1 MAKPHWKKSIVSLSL
16 TDYYCASIAPGSAA
30 LLHMRRGWRPAIVQK
45 SLANAATKSPEK
57 SPEKSPDSP
66 WLAELGLLEGLL
78 SEARSGLPLRIVI
91 SNHYMRYRLAPPPP
105 LSMRS
110 ADVQALMQH
119 CFRGTYGDVVDDWH
133 IRANPLP
140 DGGDVVACAVDKA
153 LMEGLQAAA
162 GKAGL
167 RLVSAQPYFM
177 SGFNAAC
184 RRITGAAA
192 CFVQAEPGRIMLGMM
207 RDKNWLGLRAV
218 AATPQWEE
226 ELPAHIGREILLAGW
241 EDACPNV
248 FLHVPEAVQE
258 TTPWESRHWK
268 LNRVYP
274 QPIAGYSP
282 QHDVPCAMALSGVR

>member
-1 MAKPHWKKSIVSLSL
+1 
-16 TDYYCASIAPGSAA
+16 
-30 LLHMRRGWRPAIVQK
+30 
-45 SLANAATKSPEK
+45 
-57 SPEKSPDSP
+57 
-66 WLAELGLLEGLL
+66 
-78 SEARSGLPLRIVI
+78 LPLRIVI
-91 SNHYMRYRLAPPPP
+91 SNHYMRYRLAPAPP

-119 CFRGTYGDVVDDWH
+119 CFRETYGDVADGWQ
-133 IRANPLP
+133 IRADPLP
-140 DGGDVVACAVDKA
+140 DGGDVVACAVDRA

-184 RRITGAAA
+184 RRIDGTAT
-192 CFVQAEPGRIMLGMM
+192 CFVQAEPGRIMLGAM

-218 AATPQWEE
+218 AATPRWKE
-226 ELPAHIGREILLAGW
+226 ELPAHIEREILLAGW
-241 EDACPNV
+241 EDACPAV
-248 FLHVPEAVQE
+248 FLHAPEAAQA
-258 TTPWESRHWK
+258 TTLWESRHWK

>member
-1 MAKPHWKKSIVSLSL
+1 MSLSL

-57 SPEKSPDSP
+57 SPDSP
-66 WLAELGLLEGLL
+66 WLDELGLIEGLL
-78 SEARSGLPLRIVI
+78 SEARRGLPLRIVI
-91 SNHYMRYRLAPPPP
+91 SNHYMRYRLAPAPP

-119 CFRGTYGDVVDDWH
+119 CFRETYGDVAGDWQ

-153 LMEGLQAAA
+153 LMEGLRAAA

-167 RLVSAQPYFM
+167 KLVSAQPYFM
-177 SGFNAAC
+177 SGFNAVC

-192 CFVQAEPGRIMLGMM
+192 CFVQAEPGRIMLGAL
-207 RDKNWLGLRAV
+207 RGKSWLGLRAV
-218 AATPQWEE
+218 AATPRWKE
-226 ELPAHIGREILLAGW
+226 ELPAHIEREILLAGW
-241 EDACPNV
+241 EDAHPPV
-248 FLHVPEAVQE
+248 FLHAPEAAQA
-258 TTPWESRHWK
+258 TTLRESRHWK
-268 LNRVYP
+268 LEHVYP
-274 QPIAGYSP
+274 QPVAGYSP
-282 QHDVPCAMALSGVR
+282 RHDAPYAMALSGVR